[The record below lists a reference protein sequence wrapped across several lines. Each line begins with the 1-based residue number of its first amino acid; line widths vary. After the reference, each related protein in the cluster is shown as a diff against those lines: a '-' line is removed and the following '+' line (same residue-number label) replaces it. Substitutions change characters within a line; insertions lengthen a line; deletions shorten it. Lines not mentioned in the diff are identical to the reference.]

1 MVLVGDRMKVI
12 VVGSGPS
19 GMIAAIRLA
28 LNNEVVLVDSNNSLG
43 KKLLLSGNGKCNYW
57 NRNIVP
63 SKYITDD
70 GFILSSIL
78 TRDNID
84 NTFKFLDSLGLYP
97 TIKGDLY
104 YPYSENSHSVLSI
117 LKRKLESSNVEIKYN
132 FKVIDIKK
140 DNGVFTIV
148 SSDNETITSDA
159 VIIASGGSSMKKTGS
174 DGSIMN
180 ILKSMG
186 HEVIPFIPSLNRII
200 LGCNFKSIEN
210 IRSRASI
217 KVLVNNE
224 ELFEDSGEV
233 LFKSDGISGIVSFNA
248 SAYVSYYLNKGDIV
262 DIAINYLNSIDNVD
276 EFLKNRSEQL
286 NNPSIESLLES
297 LIDYRLMFYLL
308 DYISLNKD
316 KLYNSLTEEEKNNL
330 ISVLT
335 NNKYRALEV
344 GDLDSSQVSIGG
356 LKLTNINPNNF
367 ESNIVSNLYIIGE
380 ALDVAGICG
389 GYNIAFAFISGFI
402 VGCHLC

>member
-1 MVLVGDRMKVI
+1 MKVI

-19 GMIAAIRLA
+19 GLIAAIRLA

-57 NRNIVP
+57 NGNIEP

-70 GFILSSIL
+70 ESILSSIL

-84 NTFKFLDSLGLYP
+84 DTLKFLDGLGLYP

-117 LKRKLESSNVEIKYN
+117 LMRKLESSNVEIKYN
-132 FKVIDIKK
+132 FKVIDIRKE
-140 DNGVFTIV
+140 NGVFTVI
-148 SSDNETITSDA
+148 SSDEETITFDA
-159 VIIASGGSSMKKTGS
+159 VIIASGGAAMPKTGS

-180 ILKSMG
+180 VLKSMG
-186 HEVIPFIPSLNRII
+186 HEVIPFIPSLNRIT
-200 LGCNFKSIEN
+200 LGCNFRSIEN

-224 ELFEDSGEV
+224 EIFEDSGEV

-248 SAYVSYYLNKGDIV
+248 SAYVSYYLNKGESV
-262 DIAINYLNSIDNVD
+262 DIAINYLSNIDNVD
-276 EFLKNRSEQL
+276 IFLSERAKLL
-286 NNPSIESLLES
+286 NNPSIENLLES
-297 LIDYRLMFYLL
+297 LVDYRIMFYLL

-316 KLYNSLTEEEKNNL
+316 KKYNNLNEEEKNSL

-335 NNKYRALEV
+335 NNKYRALDV
-344 GDLDSSQVSIGG
+344 GSLDSSQVSIGG

-367 ESNIVSNLYIIGE
+367 ESNKVSNLYIIGE
-380 ALDVAGICG
+380 ALDVAGLCG
-389 GYNIAFAFISGFI
+389 GYNIAFAFISGYI

>member
-1 MVLVGDRMKVI
+1 MRSGKYSFFGENSKRILLKAIKNKQSIVIGGETGAGKTELQKYLLMRLEPSSRVI
-12 VVGSGPS
+12 V
-19 GMIAAIRLA
+19 
-28 LNNEVVLVDSNNSLG
+28 
-43 KKLLLSGNGKCNYW
+43 
-57 NRNIVP
+57 
-63 SKYITDD
+63 
-70 GFILSSIL
+70 
-78 TRDNID
+78 
-84 NTFKFLDSLGLYP
+84 
-97 TIKGDLY
+97 
-104 YPYSENSHSVLSI
+104 
-117 LKRKLESSNVEIKYN
+117 
-132 FKVIDIKK
+132 
-140 DNGVFTIV
+140 
-148 SSDNETITSDA
+148 
-159 VIIASGGSSMKKTGS
+159 
-174 DGSIMN
+174 
-180 ILKSMG
+180 
-186 HEVIPFIPSLNRII
+186 
-200 LGCNFKSIEN
+200 
-210 IRSRASI
+210 
-217 KVLVNNE
+217 
-224 ELFEDSGEV
+224 
-233 LFKSDGISGIVSFNA
+233 
-248 SAYVSYYLNKGDIV
+248 
-262 DIAINYLNSIDNVD
+262 IDNVE